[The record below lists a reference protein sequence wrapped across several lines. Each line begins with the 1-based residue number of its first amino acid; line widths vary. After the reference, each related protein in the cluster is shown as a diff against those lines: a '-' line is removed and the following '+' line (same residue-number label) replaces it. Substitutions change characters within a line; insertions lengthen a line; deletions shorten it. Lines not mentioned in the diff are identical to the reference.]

1 MLGRVSDRQVRSAP
15 KGRTSAA
22 PRRFTAQAV
31 RRRRVVAVG
40 VLTLSLVTGL
50 VSWRARG
57 AGSPDGAALATS
69 EGPSAPT
76 SGQPALTGDGNPVV
90 QRGSGSFTVAPGSV
104 PAPGS
109 GALLTVRVEVE
120 HATGYPAHEFAD
132 AVMRTLNDP
141 RSWGSG
147 GARSFARTDGPAD
160 IAVLLA
166 SPDTSAALCRPLV
179 TRGTLSC
186 SIGNRAIITTHRW
199 AGGTPE
205 FTDLGVYRQYVVNH
219 EVGHVLG
226 QGHRPCAGPGQL
238 AAVMQQQTIK
248 VAPCAPNA
256 WPDP

>member
-1 MLGRVSDRQVRSAP
+1 MLDRVSGPPVRRRSVRPSSLAP
-15 KGRTSAA
+15 
-22 PRRFTAQAV
+22 PRFTSQAV
-31 RRRRVVAVG
+31 RRRRVLALG
-40 VLTLSLVTGL
+40 LLTLLVVTGL
-50 VSWRARG
+50 VSWRARD
-57 AGSPDGAALATS
+57 AGPPAGAAVATS
-69 EGPSAPT
+69 EGTAPT
-76 SGQPALTGDGNPVV
+76 SAQPTWDGDPVAS
-90 QRGSGSFTVAPGSV
+90 RGSGSFSVAPGSV
-104 PAPGS
+104 RAPGA
-109 GALLTVRVEVE
+109 GAVVTVRVEVE
-120 HATGYPAHEFAD
+120 GGTGYPAPGFAD

-147 GARSFARTDGPAD
+147 ATRSFARTDGPAD

-186 SIGNRAIITTHRW
+186 SIGDRAIITTHRW

-238 AAVMQQQTIK
+238 ASVMQQQTIK
-248 VAPCAPNA
+248 VAPCTPNA
-256 WPDP
+256 WPHP